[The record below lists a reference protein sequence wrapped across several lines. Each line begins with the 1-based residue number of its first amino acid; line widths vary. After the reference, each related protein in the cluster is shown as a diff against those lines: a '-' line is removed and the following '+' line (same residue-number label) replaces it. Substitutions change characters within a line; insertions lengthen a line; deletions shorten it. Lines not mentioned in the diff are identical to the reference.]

1 MDPYENPGLQYCH
14 ASHGALGISLAAQEK
29 KTSATAGTQPA
40 PGLGITVR
48 RLSPRAAVF
57 KRNCARRGTN
67 SREFDTN
74 RRS

>member
-1 MDPYENPGLQYCH
+1 MLL
-14 ASHGALGISLAAQEK
+14 LGISLAVQEK
-29 KTSATAGTQPA
+29 KSSALAGTQPA
-40 PGLGITVR
+40 PDLGITVR

-57 KRNCARRGTN
+57 KRNCALRGMN